1 MPFWNAIKRLILVYF
16 IFFQFFTATTNFF
29 YFPLVDIV
37 DIFVDIFTRAVDLT
51 VEKIQIQI
59 SQQKITL
66 NSRKEKV

>member
-1 MPFWNAIKRLILVYF
+1 MHTLMPFWNAIKRLILVYF
-16 IFFQFFTATTNFF
+16 ILFQFFTATTNFF

-37 DIFVDIFTRAVDLT
+37 DIFVDIFTRAV
-51 VEKIQIQI
+51 EKIQIQI